1 MKALKNILLY
11 CSCFSLFM
19 ISCAK
24 KDDTSSSSSSS
35 ATTDNTSTSSDN
47 TTSSFSVSEITQT
60 TGNGYKIGSF
70 VVPSNGLSFTLS
82 IFSDNNSLVYFA
94 SLTDPDASNL
104 LDNTST
110 PNIYAQTSGFGALS
124 YDGGGSMLVPYSSS
138 FSAKAGTWS
147 FIASN
152 NDRVYLG
159 LRTGSTP
166 SSTTISI
173 QPYITGTTWSASD
186 ISAALTVMSNIY
198 STNGITL
205 TIKDTIT
212 ISESQYSTI
221 SSSFSNS
228 TTSALISQGSTD
240 TVNLFFVEYQL
251 SGESAAYGVSGGLP
265 GPTGIA
271 SSWNGVLNF
280 LTAHATGTTLN
291 TQLLGET
298 AAHEMGHWLGLYHTS
313 ESTGTSFDPLSDTA
327 ECPISRDNDSDGK
340 VYPEECDGYGADNV
354 MFWTAWSTSSQAAG
368 KKQET
373 ISREQKYVLKYSP
386 IAK

>member
-35 ATTDNTSTSSDN
+35 ATTDNTTTSSDN

-124 YDGGGSMLVPYSSS
+124 YGGGSMLVPYSSS
-138 FSAKAGTWS
+138 FGAKAGTWS

-240 TVNLFFVEYQL
+240 TVNLFFVEDQL

>member
-35 ATTDNTSTSSDN
+35 ATTDNITTSSDN

-124 YDGGGSMLVPYSSS
+124 YGGGSMLVPYSSS

-240 TVNLFFVEYQL
+240 TVNLFFVEDQL

>member
-24 KDDTSSSSSSS
+24 KDDTSSSSISS
-35 ATTDNTSTSSDN
+35 ATTDNTTTSSDN

-124 YDGGGSMLVPYSSS
+124 YGGGSMLVPYSSS

-240 TVNLFFVEYQL
+240 TVNLFFVEDQL

>member
-35 ATTDNTSTSSDN
+35 ATTDNTTTSSDN

-124 YDGGGSMLVPYSSS
+124 YGGGSMLVPYSSS

-240 TVNLFFVEYQL
+240 TVNLFFVEDQL

-265 GPTGIA
+265 GPMGIA

>member
-35 ATTDNTSTSSDN
+35 ATTDNTTTSSDN

-110 PNIYAQTSGFGALS
+110 LNIYAQTSGFGALS
-124 YDGGGSMLVPYSSS
+124 YGGGSMLVPYSSS

-240 TVNLFFVEYQL
+240 TVNLFFVEDQL

>member
-24 KDDTSSSSSSS
+24 KDETSISSSSS
-35 ATTDNTSTSSDN
+35 ATTTSSDN

-124 YDGGGSMLVPYSSS
+124 YGGGSMLVPYSSS

-240 TVNLFFVEYQL
+240 TVNLFFVEDQL

>member
-1 MKALKNILLY
+1 
-11 CSCFSLFM
+11 M

-35 ATTDNTSTSSDN
+35 ATTDNTTTSSDN

-124 YDGGGSMLVPYSSS
+124 YGGGSMLVPYSSS

-205 TIKDTIT
+205 KIKDTIT

-240 TVNLFFVEYQL
+240 TVNLFFVEDQL

-373 ISREQKYVLKYSP
+373 ISSEQKYVLKYSP

>member
-35 ATTDNTSTSSDN
+35 ATTDNTTTSSDN

-124 YDGGGSMLVPYSSS
+124 YGGGSMLVPYSSS

-173 QPYITGTTWSASD
+173 QPYITGTNWSASD

-240 TVNLFFVEYQL
+240 TVNLFFVEDQL

-373 ISREQKYVLKYSP
+373 ISSEQKYVLKYSP

>member
-35 ATTDNTSTSSDN
+35 ATTTSSDN

-60 TGNGYKIGSF
+60 TGNGYKSGSF

-110 PNIYAQTSGFGALS
+110 PNIYAQTRGFGALN
-124 YDGGGSMLVPYSSS
+124 YGGGSMLVPYSSS

-240 TVNLFFVEYQL
+240 TVNLFFVEDQL

>member
-35 ATTDNTSTSSDN
+35 ATTDNITTSSDN

-124 YDGGGSMLVPYSSS
+124 YGGGSMLVPYSSS

-212 ISESQYSTI
+212 NSESQYSTI

-240 TVNLFFVEYQL
+240 TVNLFFVEDQL

>member
-1 MKALKNILLY
+1 MMKALKNILLY

-35 ATTDNTSTSSDN
+35 ATTDNTTTSSDN

-124 YDGGGSMLVPYSSS
+124 YGGGSMLVPYSSS

-240 TVNLFFVEYQL
+240 TVNLFFVEDQL

>member
-35 ATTDNTSTSSDN
+35 ATTDNTTTSSDN

-124 YDGGGSMLVPYSSS
+124 YGGGSMLVPYSSS

-205 TIKDTIT
+205 SIKDTIT

-240 TVNLFFVEYQL
+240 TVNLFFVEDQL

>member
-124 YDGGGSMLVPYSSS
+124 YGGGSMLVPYSSS

-240 TVNLFFVEYQL
+240 TVNLFFVEDQM

>member
-94 SLTDPDASNL
+94 YLTDPDASNL

-124 YDGGGSMLVPYSSS
+124 YGGGSMLVPYSSS

-240 TVNLFFVEYQL
+240 TVNLFFVEDQL

>member
-35 ATTDNTSTSSDN
+35 ATTDNTTTSSDN

-94 SLTDPDASNL
+94 SLSDPDASNL
-104 LDNTST
+104 LDNAST

-124 YDGGGSMLVPYSSS
+124 YGGGSMLVPYSSS

-240 TVNLFFVEYQL
+240 TVNLFFVEDQL

>member
-35 ATTDNTSTSSDN
+35 ATTTSSDN

-60 TGNGYKIGSF
+60 TGNGYKSGSF

-82 IFSDNNSLVYFA
+82 IFSDNNSLVYFYYL
-94 SLTDPDASNL
+94 SDPDASNL
-104 LDNTST
+104 LDNAST
-110 PNIYAQTSGFGALS
+110 PNIYAQTSGFGALN
-124 YDGGGSMLVPYSSS
+124 YGGGSMLVPYSSS

-152 NDRVYLG
+152 NDRVKLG

-166 SSTTISI
+166 SSTTFSI

-240 TVNLFFVEYQL
+240 TVNLFFVEDQS
-251 SGESAAYGVSGGLP
+251 SGESATYGVSGGLP

-313 ESTGTSFDPLSDTA
+313 ESTGISFDPLSDTV

-373 ISREQKYVLKYSP
+373 LSSEQKHVLKYSP

>member
-35 ATTDNTSTSSDN
+35 ATTDNTTTSSDN

-82 IFSDNNSLVYFA
+82 IFSDNNSLVYFYYL
-94 SLTDPDASNL
+94 SDPDASNL
-104 LDNTST
+104 LDNAST
-110 PNIYAQTSGFGALS
+110 PNIYAQTSGFGALN
-124 YDGGGSMLVPYSSS
+124 YGGGSMLVPYSSS

-152 NDRVYLG
+152 NDRVKLG

-240 TVNLFFVEYQL
+240 TVNLFFVEDQL
-251 SGESAAYGVSGGLP
+251 SGESAAYGISAGIP
-265 GPTGIA
+265 GPMGIA

-291 TQLLGET
+291 SQLLGET

-313 ESTGTSFDPLSDTA
+313 EPTGISFDPLSDTV

-373 ISREQKYVLKYSP
+373 LSSEQKHVLKYSP